1 MTDAGFNS
9 PTDDDLKVIARS
21 RPELNRLR
29 SKQRSGGNP
38 PTIKGVK
45 PGGKLCKICG
55 EPIKLVSKEPNK
67 LGYCI
72 VCEKTLAT
80 GQTAVV
86 SLIDGRH
93 IFFASMLHDVE
104 KEKDLFVAITGEM
117 PKVWPEDFTIRGKAL
132 PTIPEKMDK
141 LVQIYEGQNERN

>member
-21 RPELNRLR
+21 RGELQKLR
-29 SKQRSGGNP
+29 SKQRSGGKP
-38 PTIKGVK
+38 PEIKGVK

-80 GQTAVV
+80 GQTAIV
-86 SLIDGRH
+86 SMDGRH
-93 IFFASMLHDVE
+93 IFINSNLPDVG
-104 KEKDLFVAITGEM
+104 KEKDLFTAVTDTL
-117 PKVWPEDFTIRGKAL
+117 PKVWPDNFTIRGCVL
-132 PTIPEKMDK
+132 PTTSEKMDK